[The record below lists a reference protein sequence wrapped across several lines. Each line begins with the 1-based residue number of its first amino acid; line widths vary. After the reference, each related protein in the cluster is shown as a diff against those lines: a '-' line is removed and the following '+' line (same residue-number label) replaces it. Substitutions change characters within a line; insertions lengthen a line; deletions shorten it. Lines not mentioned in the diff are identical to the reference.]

1 MDAEAAAGRGTSSAR
16 DRVAR
21 GAARATGAVLRWTGA
36 GGGSAL
42 PGTVLERLSP
52 GFVERRAAGFADGVV
67 VVSGTNGKT
76 TTASML
82 RSILRHSGVETVGNE
97 SGSNLRRGVASA
109 LMDSPATARMAVI
122 EADEAA
128 LPALVKALLP
138 RVLVLTNVFRD
149 QLDRYWETETIAA
162 HLEAAMDAAPSGC
175 RVVANADDP
184 LLWHRAR
191 EHDVVG
197 FGVAPFAGVESS
209 AGGADAE
216 PEACPRCGAPLTY
229 SGRTIAHLGRARC
242 TVCEWASVAPEY
254 EATILSSQGVEG
266 ITLRIRGRTIDLP
279 VGGVHNAYNAVAALA
294 AAACVGVP
302 EDRAA
307 RALESFRPR
316 FGRSEEFSADGH
328 LGWLFLMKNP
338 AGAGVVIREVT
349 EDPRIGA
356 VVVSVS
362 DQIADGRD
370 ISWIWDVDF
379 ERLEAA
385 GLPTVA
391 SGRRAADVA
400 VRMKYAGTAPVDVQP
415 EPRAAIRAAADAAG
429 DDGRVAVL
437 ATYTAMLEVRHA
449 LTRSRRGRLEDAG

>member
-1 MDAEAAAGRGTSSAR
+1 MKPPADRSGNSAR

-21 GAARATGAVLRWTGA
+21 TAARATGRLLRWTGA

-52 GFVERRAAGFADGVV
+52 GFVERRAASFPDGVT

-82 RSILRHSGVETVGNE
+82 RSILRASGVETAGNE

-109 LMDSPATARMAVI
+109 LMDAPATARMAVI

-128 LPALVKALLP
+128 LPALVKALRP

-149 QLDRYWETETIAA
+149 QLDRYWETETIAG
-162 HLEAAMDAAPSGC
+162 HLAAAMDAAPAGC

-197 FGVAPFAGVESS
+197 FGVAPLEGATGS

-216 PEACPRCGAPLTY
+216 PEACPRCGATLTY

-242 TVCEWASVAPEY
+242 TACSWASVAPQY
-254 EATILSSQGVEG
+254 EASVVSSRGVEG
-266 ITLRIRGRTIDLP
+266 IAVKIRGQTIDLP
-279 VGGVHNAYNAVAALA
+279 VGGVHNAYDAAAALA
-294 AAACVGVP
+294 AAACLGVS

-307 RALESFRPR
+307 QALEAFRPR
-316 FGRSEEFSADGH
+316 FGRSEEFAADGRA
-328 LGWLFLMKNP
+328 GWLFLMKNP
-338 AGAGVVIREVT
+338 AGAGVVIREVV

-379 ERLEAA
+379 ERLQSA
-385 GLPTVA
+385 GLPSVA
-391 SGRRAADVA
+391 SGRRADDVA
-400 VRMKYAGTAPVDVQP
+400 VRMKYAGTPPVRVEP
-415 EPRAAIRAAADAAG
+415 EPRAAIHAAADAAG
-429 DDGRVAVL
+429 PGRSVAVL
-437 ATYTAMLEVRHA
+437 ATYTAMLDVRRA

>member
-1 MDAEAAAGRGTSSAR
+1 MDGRITEDRGTGSAR

-52 GFVERRAAGFADGVV
+52 GYVERRAAAFADGVV

-82 RSILRHSGVETVGNE
+82 RSILRASGIETVGNE

-109 LMDSPATARMAVI
+109 LMNAPATARMAVI

-128 LPALVKALLP
+128 LPALTMALRP

-149 QLDRYWETETIAA
+149 QLDRYWETETIAG
-162 HLEAAMDAAPSGC
+162 HLAAAMRAAPAGC

-197 FGVAPFAGVESS
+197 FGVAPFAREGDA

-229 SGRTIAHLGRARC
+229 TGRTIAHLGRAHC
-242 TVCEWASVAPEY
+242 TACAWASVPPEY
-254 EATILSSQGVEG
+254 EATIVASHGVAG
-266 ITLRIRGRTIDLP
+266 ITVKIRGQTIELQ
-279 VGGVHNAYNAVAALA
+279 VGGMHNAYNAAAALA

-307 RALESFRPR
+307 RALEAFRPR
-316 FGRSEEFSADGH
+316 FGRAEEFASHGH
-328 LGWLFLMKNP
+328 QGWIFLMKNP
-338 AGAGVVIREVT
+338 AGAGVVIREVA
-349 EDPRIGA
+349 EDGRIGA
-356 VVVSVS
+356 VVVAVS

-379 ERLEAA
+379 ERLAAA
-385 GLPTVA
+385 GLPAVA

-400 VRMKYAGTAPVDVQP
+400 VRMKYAGSPPIDVEP
-415 EPRAAIRAAADAAG
+415 EPRAAIRAASGAAG
-429 DDGRVAVL
+429 EARGVAVL
-437 ATYTAMLEVRHA
+437 ATYTAMLDVRHA
-449 LTRSRRGRLEDAG
+449 LTRSRRSRLEDAG